1 MYRKLD
7 NRLHHPEPERRV
19 VLGEVQNLL
28 EQSQG
33 WHEIKNESVM
43 TQTEMFY
50 LIKGLHEKIDL
61 LGTGLT

>member
-7 NRLHHPEPERRV
+7 NRLQHPEPERRV

-43 TQTEMFY
+43 T
-50 LIKGLHEKIDL
+50 
-61 LGTGLT
+61 